1 MTRTEEEHILSRI
14 EDVYRMTK
22 DIWISLKQGDPNDDV
37 KDFTM
42 NVLANLAANKV
53 EHYAQN
59 FDEK

>member
-1 MTRTEEEHILSRI
+1 MLR
-14 EDVYRMTK
+14 
-22 DIWISLKQGDPNDDV
+22 DIWTSLKMGDPNDDV

-59 FDEK
+59 FNNNK